1 MFDAGHHR
9 VAICRALPCIASTIV
24 LPIIEVRYVSSQ
36 NLRKHVPSA
45 DRARHRPSVPGHI
58 QAIICRFI
66 SRDTSDRFTASRLK
80 DEARPRL
87 IGNTV
92 RCRAA
97 RRKQRK
103 EEFSGGLI
111 PSLILHG
118 ADILTGYGVENRS
131 NLPSLI
137 ISRIASFGL
146 SGPTLINAAD
156 QFSHQLSFS

>member
-9 VAICRALPCIASTIV
+9 VAICGLLPCIASTMV
-24 LPIIEVRYVSSQ
+24 FPIIEVRYDLRQ

-45 DRARHRPSVPGHI
+45 DRARHRPWCPGHI

-66 SRDTSDRFTASRLK
+66 SRDTPDVFTASRLK

-87 IGNTV
+87 IGNTGAD
-92 RCRAA
+92 RAA

-111 PSLILHG
+111 HHLILHG
-118 ADILTGYGVENRS
+118 ADILTGYGVENRPTC
-131 NLPSLI
+131 PSLI

-146 SGPTLINAAD
+146 SGPTRLSAAD